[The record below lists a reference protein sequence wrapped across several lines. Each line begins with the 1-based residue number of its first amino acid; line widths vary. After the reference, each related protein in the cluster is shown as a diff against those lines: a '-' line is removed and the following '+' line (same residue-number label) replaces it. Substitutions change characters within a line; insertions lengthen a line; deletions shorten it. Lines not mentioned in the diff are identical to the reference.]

1 MNLTGHQL
9 EDQYLK
15 SSFFRNNQTFDKKG
29 KFKFIYSVFSGPA
42 VPADH
47 NTWNTR
53 WHQSDQP

>member
-15 SSFFRNNQTFDKKG
+15 SSFFRNNQTFDKKE

-47 NTWNTR
+47 NT
-53 WHQSDQP
+53 